1 LTKDEQSVAEG
12 WLGLGLESAFLCFAC
27 AEAVYTAGKK
37 NKQRRSA
44 KSRPFFKDFFCN
56 ICSKHVRLRD
66 FLGGISKNNL
76 IRDLRTYEVPLV
88 LNFLQQNIS
97 KRTKK
102 GKFFSISFMLFFV
115 WFLSHLC

>member
-1 LTKDEQSVAEG
+1 LNRLSFVLPA
-12 WLGLGLESAFLCFAC
+12 
-27 AEAVYTAGKK
+27 
-37 NKQRRSA
+37 QRLFTPLARKTSKGA
-44 KSRPFFKDFFCN
+44 LQNQDLFFKDFFCN

-102 GKFFSISFMLFFV
+102 GKFFSILFMLFFV
-115 WFLSHLC
+115 WFFSRLC

>member
-1 LTKDEQSVAEG
+1 LFCLRRGCLHRWQEKQAKALCKIKTF
-12 WLGLGLESAFLCFAC
+12 FL
-27 AEAVYTAGKK
+27 KI
-37 NKQRRSA
+37 
-44 KSRPFFKDFFCN
+44 FFCN

-102 GKFFSISFMLFFV
+102 GKFFSILFMLFFV
-115 WFLSHLC
+115 WFFSRLC